1 MSEKNNLDPAF
12 RQPWL
17 ITPTWLSSM
26 IDQANQVG
34 PEAVAVTQ
42 GEALDGTDLVEIRG
56 NVAVVH
62 IQGPIL
68 RYSGLFTRFYRCTPI
83 DVLARDLRAAVESP
97 EVGAILL
104 NIDSPGGQ
112 VNGTHE
118 MAEMIYQ
125 ARQVKPVKAYVG
137 GMGTS
142 AAYWLA
148 TSAGELVL
156 DATAEV
162 GSIGV
167 VVVYT
172 DWRKFDEKIGVKEIE
187 IVNSSSPKK
196 WPDPATES
204 GQEQIRAQLEALAEV
219 FIGTVARNRGV
230 SAETVQKDF
239 GQGDII
245 IGARAVEL
253 GMADRLGSFEEVL
266 AELSISQD
274 REGKMEITLEMLM
287 ENNPELAEALRKEGF
302 DQGLAKGLDQGRA
315 EERERIKGIESL
327 NLPGQETL
335 IDKFKFEEP
344 IGPEQA
350 AVRILQA
357 EKVQRDRFAADM
369 AADAEDSKGITPS
382 YQPEGKKAEEDQT
395 VRDMVDGG
403 NSRRKKA

>member
-1 MSEKNNLDPAF
+1 M
-12 RQPWL
+12 
-17 ITPTWLSSM
+17 
-26 IDQANQVG
+26 
-34 PEAVAVTQ
+34 
-42 GEALDGTDLVEIRG
+42 
-56 NVAVVH
+56 
-62 IQGPIL
+62 
-68 RYSGLFTRFYRCTPI
+68 
-83 DVLARDLRAAVESP
+83 
-97 EVGAILL
+97 
-104 NIDSPGGQ
+104 
-112 VNGTHE
+112 
-118 MAEMIYQ
+118 
-125 ARQVKPVKAYVG
+125 
-137 GMGTS
+137 
-142 AAYWLA
+142 
-148 TSAGELVL
+148 
-156 DATAEV
+156 
-162 GSIGV
+162 
-167 VVVYT
+167 
-172 DWRKFDEKIGVKEIE
+172 
-187 IVNSSSPKK
+187 KK
-196 WPDPATES
+196 WASGKSKSSIHLPRKKRPDPATES

-219 FIGTVARNRGV
+219 FIGAVARNRGV
-230 SAETVQKDF
+230 SVETVQKDF

-266 AELSISQD
+266 AELSISQN

-335 IDKFKFEEP
+335 INKFKFDEP